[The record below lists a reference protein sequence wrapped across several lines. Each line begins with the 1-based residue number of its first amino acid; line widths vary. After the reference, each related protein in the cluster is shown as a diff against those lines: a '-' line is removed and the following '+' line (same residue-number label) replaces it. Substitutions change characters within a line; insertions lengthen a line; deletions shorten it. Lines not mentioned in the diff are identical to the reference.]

1 MLTRLLLVALMGTL
15 CLAGCSGAPTGH
27 AEAPPTSAKPADG
40 SQADEAKIRTN
51 LAKLSPEDRKLA
63 EEQRFCAIESE
74 NRLGAMGVPEKV
86 GIKDQPVFLCC
97 KNCKEEALAHPDE
110 TLAKVKQLKSKT
122 AGTSRQ

>member
-1 MLTRLLLVALMGTL
+1 MLTKLLLVALTGTL
-15 CLAGCSGAPTGH
+15 CLAGCNGAPNGP
-27 AEAPPTSAKPADG
+27 AEPSSTSAKPADH

-86 GIKDQPVFLCC
+86 VIKDQPVFLCC
-97 KNCKEEALAHPDE
+97 KNCKEEALAHRDE
-110 TLAKVKQLKSKT
+110 TLAKVKQLKSKNT
-122 AGTSRQ
+122 GTPRQ